1 MISSLT
7 FIMVVILLNYQL
19 SIVNYQLSIPFYP
32 QIITDAIA
40 IAISQRVNYELFELH
55 ILHELVISIINYPL
69 SIINCQLSIEL

>member
-55 ILHELVISIINYPL
+55 ILHELVISIIHYQLSTVNYPL
-69 SIINCQLSIEL
+69 NCKL

>member
-55 ILHELVISIINYPL
+55 ILHELVISIIHCQLSTVNYPL
-69 SIINCQLSIEL
+69 NCKL